1 MAGKKSIDTEEKIIQ
16 ATLDII
22 EKNTISGTRMRL
34 IADQAEVYQS
44 NLHYY
49 YKSKKELMIAVQKN
63 VAERCVELRESYL
76 EQTEDTLEGNLD
88 VFLKQKLTFIIDE
101 PKYDYAE
108 IDFWIQSRL
117 DDDFKTEFKRSF
129 VGWRSELQA
138 FLSRYAPHMDAQRR
152 KILSSMIISLL
163 EGASIQ
169 YLVDSDAFDVDE
181 YFGYIK
187 QLILKEIEY

>member
-1 MAGKKSIDTEEKIIQ
+1 MAGKKSVDTEEKIIQ

-49 YKSKKELMIAVQKN
+49 YKSKKELLMAVQKT
-63 VAERCVELRESYL
+63 VAERCIELRESYL
-76 EQTEDTLEGNLD
+76 EDSEDSLESRLD
-88 VFLKQKLTFIIDE
+88 VFLKQKLAFIVEE

-117 DDDFKTEFKRSF
+117 DDDYRSEFKRSF
-129 VGWRSELQA
+129 LGWRSELQE
-138 FLSRYAPHMDAQRR
+138 FLSAYAPHIDIQKR
-152 KILSSMIISLL
+152 KTLSSIIISLL

-169 YLVDSDAFDVDE
+169 YLVDSDAFDVNE
-181 YFGYIK
+181 YFDYIK
-187 QLILKEIEY
+187 SLILKELN

>member
-1 MAGKKSIDTEEKIIQ
+1 MAGKKSMDTEEKIIQ

-49 YKSKKELMIAVQKN
+49 YKSKKELMMAVQKT
-63 VAERCVELRESYL
+63 VAERCIELREEFLSN
-76 EQTEDTLEGNLD
+76 TDDTLESHLD
-88 VFLKQKLTFIIDE
+88 VFLKQKLAFIIEE

-117 DDDFKTEFKRSF
+117 DEDYRSEFKRSF
-129 VGWRSELQA
+129 VGWRTELQE
-138 FLSRYAPHMDAQRR
+138 FLSRFAPTMEAYRR
-152 KILSSMIISLL
+152 KTLSSIIISLL

-169 YLVDSDAFDVDE
+169 YLVDSDAFDVNE
-181 YFGYIK
+181 YFDYIK
-187 QLILKEIEY
+187 RLILKELAS

>member
-1 MAGKKSIDTEEKIIQ
+1 MAGKKSIDTEKKIIQ

-49 YKSKKELMIAVQKN
+49 YKSKKELLMAVQKT
-63 VAERCVELRESYL
+63 VAERCIELRENYL
-76 EQTEDTLEGNLD
+76 EQTEDTLESHLD
-88 VFLKQKLTFIIDE
+88 VFLKQKLAFIIEE

-117 DDDFKTEFKRSF
+117 DEDFKTEFKRSF
-129 VGWRSELQA
+129 VGWRAELQD
-138 FLSRYAPHMDAQRR
+138 FLKAYAPSIEDSRR
-152 KILSSMIISLL
+152 KTLSSIIISLL

-181 YFGYIK
+181 YFDYIK
-187 QLILKEIEY
+187 QLILKELK